1 MLLPAA
7 CVSPFHLTQPFLL
20 EDQTGITL
28 EIEKLKYIYIY
39 IYIYI
44 AYLASIQQQLS
55 LGSYL
60 ITSLCVLS
68 YSKPASQT
76 LREKAD
82 DDSSESRS
90 GDYTKLSSGSLI
102 KRNVILCADVGSFT
116 QFLHLCVLYSS

>member
-20 EDQTGITL
+20 EDQTGITH
-28 EIEKLKYIYIY
+28 EIEKLK
-39 IYIYI
+39 YIYI

-60 ITSLCVLS
+60 INSLCELS